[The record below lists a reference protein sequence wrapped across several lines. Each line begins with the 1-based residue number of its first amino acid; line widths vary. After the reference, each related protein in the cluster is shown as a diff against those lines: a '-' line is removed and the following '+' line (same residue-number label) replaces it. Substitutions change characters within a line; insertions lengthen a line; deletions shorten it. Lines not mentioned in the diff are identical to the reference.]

1 MPTDEQLVRSA
12 CRGEPGA
19 FGALVERYQERLLR
33 FLLTRCPSRADAE
46 DVLQDAFVNA
56 YRYLASYDP
65 RWRFSTWLYR
75 IALREAGRQ
84 ASRAVR
90 DGQSSADGLDQLAAE
105 NEADPLVRVSTDS
118 SRENLWLVARRE
130 LSEEAYN
137 AMWLRYV
144 EELSVRDVAAT
155 LERSV
160 SWTKVTLMRSRTR
173 LAKAAQDDSDL
184 RGEAYGQP

>member
-155 LERSV
+155 MERSV

>member
-75 IALREAGRQ
+75 IALREAGR
-84 ASRAVR
+84 R

-155 LERSV
+155 MERSV